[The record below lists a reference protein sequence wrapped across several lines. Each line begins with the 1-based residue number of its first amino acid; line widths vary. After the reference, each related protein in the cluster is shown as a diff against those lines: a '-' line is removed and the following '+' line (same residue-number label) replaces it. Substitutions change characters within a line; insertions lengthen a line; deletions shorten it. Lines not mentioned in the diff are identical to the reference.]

1 MLLESGNYQL
11 KGLCSWLLR
20 CKKIPQ
26 HSANFPV
33 DQVQQSLH
41 FMVVIDVV
49 RHEKLFC
56 SFHICFS
63 VLFCV
68 IKTLY
73 PPDNGHN
80 LLNFTFLMSLART
93 DTFRRAHDCACS
105 ECIGIPSI
113 TFSKSK
119 TNVIFITP
127 RTLRTGI
134 FFVTFRALRIVI
146 SFWS

>member
-49 RHEKLFC
+49 CQEKPFC
-56 SFHICFS
+56 SFHICFP

-73 PPDNGHN
+73 PPDHGHN
-80 LLNFTFLMSLART
+80 LLNFTSSPLSCLWFERTRLEECMTAHVQSALAYPLSPSRRIKPMSSLS
-93 DTFRRAHDCACS
+93 HL
-105 ECIGIPSI
+105 GP
-113 TFSKSK
+113 
-119 TNVIFITP
+119 
-127 RTLRTGI
+127 
-134 FFVTFRALRIVI
+134 
-146 SFWS
+146 